1 MQLADFRALI
11 EHMTAEVPPQYL
23 EGVVAVEVSPRTVPH
38 PVYPCVY
45 TLGECIPVD
54 VAADP
59 APSRVVLYHGSFRA
73 LAHERRDFD
82 WRAEAWDT
90 LTHELRH
97 HLEQRAHV
105 AELDAFDWAAEQ
117 NVRRQDGASFDP
129 LFFLSGERVAEGVYC
144 VDDDV
149 FWDVVVGRRLPP
161 RVELTWAGRR
171 WAVAV
176 PHRRLPLFVRLLGL
190 VPEPAGEAVAV
201 IRRPPRVLDL
211 LRRRA
216 APQVVEARV
225 RPDA

>member
-11 EHMTAEVPPQYL
+11 ERMTAEVPPQYL
-23 EGVVAVEVSPRTVPH
+23 EGVVSVEVSPRTVPH
-38 PVYPCVY
+38 PVYPSVY

-73 LAHERRDFD
+73 LASERRDFD
-82 WRAEAWDT
+82 WRAEGWET

-149 FWDVVVGRRLPP
+149 FWDVVVGRRTPA
-161 RVELTWAGRR
+161 RVELTWAGQRFVADVPRR
-171 WAVAV
+171 G
-176 PHRRLPLFVRLLGL
+176 LPLFVRLLGL
-190 VPEPAGEAVAV
+190 VPEPVGEALAV
-201 IRRPPRVLDL
+201 IRRRPRVVDL

-216 APQVVEARV
+216 AAEVVEARV
-225 RPDA
+225 RLDS